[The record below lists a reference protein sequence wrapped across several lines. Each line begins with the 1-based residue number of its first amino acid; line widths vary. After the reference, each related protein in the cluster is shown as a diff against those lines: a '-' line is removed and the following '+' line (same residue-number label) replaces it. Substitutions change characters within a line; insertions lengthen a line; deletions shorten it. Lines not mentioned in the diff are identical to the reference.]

1 MGYVELT
8 PHDLLKLG
16 FDAPEVTD
24 GAWHVDWAPVA
35 GQEPQLPDVVDF
47 HTSGSTGPRQTWR
60 RTGEQLWTEAGILAG
75 LFPQRPDAVVSFVP
89 PVHVY
94 GALATVLVPA
104 RLGVP
109 CWYRKSFFGAMPA
122 TGGRRIV
129 VAATPWIFTLLLQ
142 HLDWVRSH
150 EQVTVLH
157 SSAMLPATAGDLLA
171 QAGNAGVVEIL
182 GSTEA
187 GGIAT
192 RSWRGGDP
200 PPWTLFPDVTWAARP
215 GPDAGEVPLVVRSPR
230 LAHRPGAARPE
241 VWHTDDH
248 VEPVDERTFR
258 FAGRRNRLVKVNGR
272 RINLDEVE
280 QQLRPRLDT
289 EDLAVVPVADPMI
302 GEHLDLLLVLRPGT
316 TLADLDLVAVNAL
329 IGVRPRKVRVLP
341 RIARSETGKVSRIQA
356 DDTMQR

>member
-1 MGYVELT
+1 M
-8 PHDLLKLG
+8 
-16 FDAPEVTD
+16 
-24 GAWHVDWAPVA
+24 
-35 GQEPQLPDVVDF
+35 
-47 HTSGSTGPRQTWR
+47 
-60 RTGEQLWTEAGILAG
+60 
-75 LFPQRPDAVVSFVP
+75 
-89 PVHVY
+89 
-94 GALATVLVPA
+94 
-104 RLGVP
+104 
-109 CWYRKSFFGAMPA
+109 
-122 TGGRRIV
+122 
-129 VAATPWIFTLLLQ
+129 
-142 HLDWVRSH
+142 
-150 EQVTVLH
+150 
-157 SSAMLPATAGDLLA
+157 
-171 QAGNAGVVEIL
+171 EIL

-341 RIARSETGKVSRIQA
+341 RIARSKPEKSAGSRPTTRCRGSQP
-356 DDTMQR
+356 